1 MPLYLWQKRIFKSSC
16 HLFSMLDEIIMSI
29 IQAATEFLPVSSD
42 GHLALYSNLFSEPS
56 LFFITFLHISSLLA
70 VLIFTRKEIKFLL
83 SFKNNANKL
92 WSYIIIAT
100 IPGALIGFLA
110 KDLIEQAFSSLL
122 VTGIGFLFTGT
133 IILFTRIKKNKK
145 ETEITSK
152 KVLFIGLMQ
161 SLALLPGVSRS
172 GMTISTALFSGIE
185 KEKAVKFSFLLFI
198 PLVIGAFSLEMF
210 DYYKSN
216 ISVNIPATT
225 LLISFAICFL
235 LSLLFLNLLSY
246 IIKKGKFWM
255 FSFYCFLIGIITLIL
270 HFTISS

>member
-1 MPLYLWQKRIFKSSC
+1 
-16 HLFSMLDEIIMSI
+16 MLDEIIMSI

>member
-1 MPLYLWQKRIFKSSC
+1 
-16 HLFSMLDEIIMSI
+16 MLDEIIMSI

-56 LFFITFLHISSLLA
+56 LFFITFLHIASLLA

-83 SFKNNANKL
+83 SFRNNANKL
-92 WSYIIIAT
+92 WLYIIIAT

-133 IILFTRIKKNKK
+133 IILFTRIKKSKK
-145 ETEITSK
+145 ETEMTSK

-210 DYYKSN
+210 DYYKN
-216 ISVNIPATT
+216 NFSVSIPVTT
-225 LLISFAICFL
+225 LVISFVICFL
-235 LSLLFLNLLSY
+235 LSLLFLNLLNY
-246 IIKKGKFWM
+246 IINKDKFWM
-255 FSFYCFLIGIITLIL
+255 FSIYCYIIGIITLLLYFLI
-270 HFTISS
+270 